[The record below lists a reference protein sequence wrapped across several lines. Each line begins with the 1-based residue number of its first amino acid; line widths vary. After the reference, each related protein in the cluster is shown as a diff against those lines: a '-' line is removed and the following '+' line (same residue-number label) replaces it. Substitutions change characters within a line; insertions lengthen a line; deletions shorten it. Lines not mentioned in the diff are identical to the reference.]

1 MALIEFIGLLR
12 QLQQSQNICFS
23 VVKHPDLLFSSLDEL
38 NSMIGMTQVKTN
50 IIKLIKT
57 LVIKKFRK
65 VTAVKKDKMLHCL
78 LLGSPGTGKTVLGS
92 IICKIYISLNM
103 LTVPAVMP
111 PEEDKCE
118 GGPILLVV
126 GLQNKRLCDINRKL
140 SRQQY
145 ETNNFINRL
154 EACRTRTIRANCNPA
169 DINHFIS
176 TARDLKRKLID
187 INTETIPLLPT
198 PLLPLLPNNTP
209 LLNYKVC
216 SRADLVGGYL
226 GQSALKTRKLLNS
239 TLGGVLFIDEAYE
252 LFQSYSDGD
261 PYGGEALAVIIEY
274 MTKYNEN
281 IAIIFAGYSEAI
293 KNSILKGQE
302 GLKSRIGYT
311 YHINSYTSSE
321 LADIL
326 ALQFNRNGSVVAYQ
340 KQWLITMLHKYKTII
355 TNARDTQNLVS
366 KCEDAHSTMTFEV
379 LLQGESINFDINKD
393 MMIIGLED
401 MKIMDNTLSKKKGSL
416 PPPHM
421 YT

>member
-401 MKIMDNTLSKKKGSL
+401 MKIMDNNLSKKKGSL